1 MKCLLSVGGV
11 SRRGVHK
18 IGWFLMGRACKVCV
32 LGTGGGSDEACL
44 AGRGKKYESWLLG
57 RDSM

>member
-44 AGRGKKYESWLLG
+44 SVPNSMMKVRLL
-57 RDSM
+57 RV